1 MSTTIASASV
11 LNDGTLAILVE
22 AGEAASLFGY
32 LQAQKVNCIGPTP
45 VIWRPR
51 RVTRDGMGKLN
62 IEEDVL
68 ECEIFA
74 KGTLDDFAKWISNW
88 MMSKVGC

>member
-1 MSTTIASASV
+1 
-11 LNDGTLAILVE
+11 
-22 AGEAASLFGY
+22 
-32 LQAQKVNCIGPTP
+32 
-45 VIWRPR
+45 
-51 RVTRDGMGKLN
+51 VTRDGMGKLN